1 MREISKFILKISSHL
16 GCTCERA
23 ILEEMAAVCRR
34 SGEYSHWRAWVEEGA
49 GKHVREYLNDTALRE
64 ESRRELAT
72 AHGLQMSA
80 EVSTATWNF
89 AT

>member
-1 MREISKFILKISSHL
+1 MREISKHILKISSHL

-49 GKHVREYLNDTALRE
+49 GKHTCEYLNDTTLRE
-64 ESRRELAT
+64 ERRRELAT
-72 AHGLQMSA
+72 APGLQTSA
-80 EVSTATWNF
+80 DVSEATWNL
-89 AT
+89 TI